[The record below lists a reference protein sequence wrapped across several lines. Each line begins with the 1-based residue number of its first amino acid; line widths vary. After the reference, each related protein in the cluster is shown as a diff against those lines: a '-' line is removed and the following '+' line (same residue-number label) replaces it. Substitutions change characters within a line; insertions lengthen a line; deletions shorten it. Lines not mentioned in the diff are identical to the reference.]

1 MADVKSASDLYR
13 MGCNYYAIRN
23 YRKAQ
28 EYLIHA
34 VIRGSS
40 QAARRLYQL
49 GCLLLQRQAGD
60 DLHCA
65 EVCFQTL
72 ADRGD
77 AESCLQLGL
86 MCKHGRGRRKD
97 LPAAFGYFDEAWQ
110 LGNPRGAYEAGM
122 LILPEAWRDPEA
134 KAAAVEWFKVA
145 AEEGITESYRQ
156 LGFLFLDHTPE
167 HDREALQWFLRGAEA
182 GDTDDMVYASDLC
195 FNGAGG
201 ARNVL
206 LGVALLRR
214 AADRG
219 NQKANSILGDFYGSG
234 KYVERN
240 EYLADQYYTRAQECE
255 NDQK

>member
-65 EVCFQTL
+65 ELCFQTL

-86 MCKHGRGRRKD
+86 MCKHGRGGAKTCRRHSDILMK
-97 LPAAFGYFDEAWQ
+97 
-110 LGNPRGAYEAGM
+110 RGSWE
-122 LILPEAWRDPEA
+122 I
-134 KAAAVEWFKVA
+134 
-145 AEEGITESYRQ
+145 
-156 LGFLFLDHTPE
+156 
-167 HDREALQWFLRGAEA
+167 REAL
-182 GDTDDMVYASDLC
+182 MK
-195 FNGAGG
+195 
-201 ARNVL
+201 
-206 LGVALLRR
+206 R
-214 AADRG
+214 A
-219 NQKANSILGDFYGSG
+219 
-234 KYVERN
+234 
-240 EYLADQYYTRAQECE
+240 C
-255 NDQK
+255 